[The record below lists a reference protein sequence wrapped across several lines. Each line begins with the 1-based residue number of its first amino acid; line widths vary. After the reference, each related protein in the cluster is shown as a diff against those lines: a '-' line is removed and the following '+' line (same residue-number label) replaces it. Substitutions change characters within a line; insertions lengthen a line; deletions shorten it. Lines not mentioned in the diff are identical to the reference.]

1 MTFFKLLTNMNFQK
15 LVQSD
20 HKYFI
25 QEVYHCDL
33 HFWYNG
39 PFVIHIFI
47 PGNSF
52 KNPKDELQSFFCDV
66 LIQTQGIVSVIGN
79 VCKSCLLI
87 LTLER
92 RFPTQS
98 EKDIE
103 INVLFD

>member
-1 MTFFKLLTNMNFQK
+1 MASFG
-15 LVQSD
+15 
-20 HKYFI
+20 I
-25 QEVYHCDL
+25 I
-33 HFWYNG
+33 W
-39 PFVIHIFI
+39 PFVKHVFI

-103 INVLFD
+103 INVLFDSMLKNLFL